1 MPKEPAAVQAES
13 GQRPH
18 DATATIARALDVW
31 NNRLGR
37 QFGPLS
43 RPQRRALRTL
53 HELSSAKPPVRV
65 SDLAERLGVTSA
77 GATRML
83 SKLEDFGYINRVRVP
98 EGDQREVFV
107 ALTASGA
114 QALSAAN
121 AVYFDRVGR
130 ELHRLD
136 QAEQEMLAHLLEKL
150 TSVDE

>member
-1 MPKEPAAVQAES
+1 MPKQPAAVQAVS
-13 GQRPH
+13 GRRLQDVTP
-18 DATATIARALDVW
+18 TIARALDVW

-53 HELSSAKPPVRV
+53 HELSVAKPPVRV

-83 SKLEDFGYINRVRVP
+83 SKLEDFSFISRVRVP

-107 ALTASGA
+107 ALTVSGV
-114 QALSAAN
+114 QALEAAN
-121 AVYFDRVGR
+121 AVYFDRVR
-130 ELHRLD
+130 EELRRLD
-136 QAEQEMLAHLLEKL
+136 EIEQQTLAHLLEKL
-150 TSVDE
+150 TCLDE